1 MLPEDTK
8 DIFMTLLSKRFLTGY
23 KRALIKKE
31 KIDMLYYVKV
41 TNFFSIKRLFK
52 KKKGQAT

>member
-1 MLPEDTK
+1 
-8 DIFMTLLSKRFLTGY
+8 MTLLSKRFLTGY